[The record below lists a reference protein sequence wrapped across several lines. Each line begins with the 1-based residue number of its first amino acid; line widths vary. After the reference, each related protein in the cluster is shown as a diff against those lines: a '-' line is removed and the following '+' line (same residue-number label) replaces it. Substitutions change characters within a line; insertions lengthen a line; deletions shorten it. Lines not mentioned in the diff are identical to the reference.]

1 MFGRRL
7 RPRPMTVLHC
17 AAVGTLLEVRNL
29 QTHFVTRSGVVRA
42 VDDVSWDVDE
52 GETVALVGESGCG
65 KSVSALSVLRLVAG
79 PPARILGGRVVFQG
93 RDPPRPSQD
102 ERRRARGRAIGVILH
117 D

>member
-29 QTHFVTRSGVVRA
+29 QTHFVTRGGVVRA

-65 KSVSALSVLRLVAG
+65 KSVSALSIMRLVAG
-79 PPARILGGRVVFQG
+79 PAARVRGGPGLFNG
-93 RDPPRPSQD
+93 RDLLRRSGGEMPRG
-102 ERRRARGRAIGVILH
+102 RRRAVG
-117 D
+117 